1 MRRQHVDLEPRL
13 GFRQID
19 PDRGHRTEPTVGGQV
34 SDNASAGHSPSRI
47 LVTGGTSGIGRA
59 VVQAFLD
66 DGARVHVA
74 DIAGTPPEGAT
85 MTFTDVS
92 DEGAVDELF
101 DDVEQQLGGLEV
113 LCNNVGIAGP
123 TGPIEDLDVGDW
135 DQTMAVNVR
144 SMFLLCRRAVPLL
157 QRLGGGSILNT
168 SSTAGITGYP
178 MRSAYA
184 ASKWA
189 IVGLGATL
197 AMELGELGIRVNT
210 ICPGSV
216 GGERMD
222 RVIAAEAAATGVDAD
237 EIRAGY
243 ENQVSMRTFVD
254 AEDIAAM
261 AVFLASP
268 AARFVNGQTISVD
281 GGLETL
287 RNTWRTNTS
296 FG

>member
-1 MRRQHVDLEPRL
+1 M
-13 GFRQID
+13 
-19 PDRGHRTEPTVGGQV
+19 PDNT
-34 SDNASAGHSPSRI
+34 SSGHSPQRV

-59 VVQAFLD
+59 MVQAFLD
-66 DGARVHVA
+66 DDAIVHVA
-74 DIAGTPPEGAT
+74 DLAGQPPDGASMTP
-85 MTFTDVS
+85 TDVS
-92 DEGAVDELF
+92 DEGSVHELF
-101 DDVEQQLGGLEV
+101 EAVEEQLGGLDV

-123 TGPIEDLDVGDW
+123 TGPIENLDVGDW
-135 DQTMAVNVR
+135 DLTMAINVR
-144 SMFLLCRRAVPLL
+144 SMFLMCRRAVPLL
-157 QRLGGGSILNT
+157 QRAGGGSILNT

-178 MRSAYA
+178 MRSPYA

-189 IVGLGATL
+189 AVGLGATL

-216 GGERMD
+216 GGDRMD
-222 RVIAAEAAATGVDAD
+222 RVISAEATATGTSRD

-287 RNTWRTNTS
+287 RNTWRT
-296 FG
+296 

>member
-1 MRRQHVDLEPRL
+1 M
-13 GFRQID
+13 
-19 PDRGHRTEPTVGGQV
+19 GGQMP
-34 SDNASAGHSPSRI
+34 DNASSGHSPQRV

-59 VVQAFLD
+59 MVQAFLD
-66 DGARVHVA
+66 TDATVHVA
-74 DIAGTPPEGAT
+74 DLAGTPPEGAS
-85 MTFTDVS
+85 MTRTDVS
-92 DEGAVDELF
+92 DEGSVDELF
-101 DDVEQQLGGLEV
+101 DAVEEHLGGLDV

-123 TGPIEDLDVGDW
+123 TGPIEALDVDDW

-144 SMFLLCRRAVPLL
+144 SMFLVCRRAVSLL
-157 QRLGGGSILNT
+157 RRAGGGSILNT

-178 MRSAYA
+178 MRSPYA
-184 ASKWA
+184 TSKWA
-189 IVGLGATL
+189 VVGLGATL

-216 GGERMD
+216 GGDRMD
-222 RVIAAEAAATGVDAD
+222 RVIAAEATAAGTGEA
-237 EIRAGY
+237 EIRTGY

-268 AARFVNGQTISVD
+268 AARLVNGQTISVD

-287 RNTWRTNTS
+287 RNTWRT
-296 FG
+296 

>member
-1 MRRQHVDLEPRL
+1 MP
-13 GFRQID
+13 
-19 PDRGHRTEPTVGGQV
+19 
-34 SDNASAGHSPSRI
+34 DNASSDHSPQRV

-59 VVQAFLD
+59 MVQAFLAAD
-66 DGARVHVA
+66 ATVHVA
-74 DIAGTPPEGAT
+74 DLAGTPPDGAS
-85 MTFTDVS
+85 MTRTDVS
-92 DEGAVDELF
+92 DEDSVDGLF
-101 DDVEQQLGGLEV
+101 DAVEEQLGGLDV

-144 SMFLLCRRAVPLL
+144 SLFLVCRRAVPLL
-157 QRLGGGSILNT
+157 RRSGGGSILNT

-178 MRSAYA
+178 MRSPYA
-184 ASKWA
+184 TSKWA
-189 IVGLGATL
+189 VVGLGATL

-216 GGERMD
+216 GGDRMD
-222 RVIAAEAAATGVDAD
+222 RVIAAEATATGTREA
-237 EIRAGY
+237 EIRTGY

-254 AEDIAAM
+254 AEDIASM

-268 AARFVNGQTISVD
+268 AARLVNGQTISVD

-287 RNTWRTNTS
+287 RNTWRTGTAD
-296 FG
+296 G

>member
-1 MRRQHVDLEPRL
+1 M
-13 GFRQID
+13 
-19 PDRGHRTEPTVGGQV
+19 GGQL
-34 SDNASAGHSPSRI
+34 SDDTTQGTSRQRV
-47 LVTGGTSGIGRA
+47 LVTGGASGIGMA
-59 VVQAFLD
+59 MAEAFLA

-74 DIAGTPPEGAT
+74 DIAGRPPDGAT
-85 MTFTDVS
+85 MTHTDVA
-92 DEGAVDELF
+92 DEGSVDGLFAAVGER
-101 DDVEQQLGGLEV
+101 LGGLDV

-135 DQTMAVNVR
+135 DRTMAVNVR
-144 SMFLLCRRAVPLL
+144 SMFLLCRRAVPAMR
-157 QRLGGGSILNT
+157 QAGGGSILNT
-168 SSTAGITGYP
+168 ASTAGITGYP
-178 MRSAYA
+178 MRSPYA

-189 IVGLGATL
+189 VVGLGETL

-216 GGERMD
+216 GGERMN
-222 RVIAAEAAATGVDAD
+222 RVIAAEAATTGATEDQ
-237 EIRAGY
+237 IRTGY

-287 RNTWRTNTS
+287 RNTWRT
-296 FG
+296 